1 MPALIPY
8 QNEEDSISIGA
19 LTIENRLDRIA
30 LYGSLDLTR
39 DQVGLAQARQL
50 RALADAVVAVLEAD
64 RVLPDHVTAKPVETV
79 KNPFG

>member
-8 QNEEDSISIGA
+8 QNEEDSTAIGA

-64 RVLPDHVTAKPVETV
+64 RALPDHIVVKPVETV